1 MKVFLETTY
10 IKQQHYTE
18 LINYYQDIEF
28 VFEVDPACEI
38 LVGFY
43 EGVPDKF
50 FDQFK
55 HLKLVILISSGYD
68 HLNLSYMKQRNIIVT
83 NAKGLYDIQIAED
96 VVAKMLY
103 FNRNIIDHQKNMDD
117 HIWKHQPQMY
127 ELYEQQALIL
137 GAGSIGQAIA
147 KRLKGF
153 DMETIGY
160 KKSYE
165 EVPYFD
171 KIITCD
177 KELNA
182 HFMTCDYVVI
192 SLPLNKYTRHM
203 INEKTLSLMKPSTLI
218 INIGRGEI
226 IDQDALIKALNEG
239 VIRGAAID
247 VTYPEPLPENDPLWD
262 AKNLFITPHNAS
274 ASPMVTHRRMAL
286 IIKQIDLFISNKQLF
301 NVVL

>member
-10 IKQQHYTE
+10 IKKQHYTD
-18 LINYYQDIEF
+18 LINYYKDIEF
-28 VFEVDPACEI
+28 VFQVDPSCEI
-38 LVGFY
+38 LIGFY
-43 EGVPDKF
+43 DNAPDVF
-50 FDQFK
+50 FEQFK
-55 HLKLVILISSGYD
+55 NLKLVILVSSGYD
-68 HLNLSYMKQRNIIVT
+68 HLNLTYLKKRNIRVT

-103 FNRNIIDHQKNMDD
+103 FNRNIKDHQENMNA

-153 DMETIGY
+153 DVETVGY

-177 KELNA
+177 KELKS
-182 HFMTCDYVVI
+182 HYMTCDYVII
-192 SLPLNKYTRHM
+192 SLPLNKYTKHM
-203 INEKTLSLMKPSTLI
+203 INEKTLTLMKPTTLI

-226 IDQDALIKALNEG
+226 IDQNALIKALNQG
-239 VIRGAAID
+239 NIRGAAID
-247 VTYPEPLPENDPLWD
+247 VTYPEPLPNHDPLWD
-262 AKNLFITPHNAS
+262 AKNIFITPHNAS
-274 ASPMVTHRRMAL
+274 ASPMVY
-286 IIKQIDLFISNKQLF
+286 
-301 NVVL
+301 